1 MKDKKKLIAALLAL
15 FVVAAVIFY
24 VIRGGSAHA
33 GTIRLSGNIE
43 VTDAEVSFKIPGRVV
58 ARLVDEGDL
67 VKTGQ
72 LVARLDSAE
81 LAQEVAL
88 RKADAQN
95 AQAAL
100 EELVAGYRKEDIA
113 QAEAA
118 AQQAQSRLEE
128 MLAGSRP
135 QEIAAS
141 QATVERAKAE
151 TQRAKADAARYEA
164 LVKKDEV
171 SQQQYDAVRT
181 TYETSLARQKEA
193 EEQFKLVKEGPRK
206 EQIEQA
212 RAAMVQAKEHFR
224 LLRNG
229 PRKEDIEQARAR
241 LELTKAALAEAE
253 TRLSYATVNSPLSGV
268 VLSKNVEP
276 GEYVSAGTPIVTV
289 ADLDNIWVRAYI
301 NETDLGRVKV
311 GQRARVTTDSYPHK
325 VYDGRVAF
333 VASQAE
339 FTPKM
344 VQTEKE
350 RVKLVYRVKVD
361 ITNQNLELKP
371 GMPADVE
378 ILAGPEDR

>member
-15 FVVAAVIFY
+15 FVVAAVISY

-171 SQQQYDAVRT
+171 SQQQFDAVRT

-229 PRKEDIEQARAR
+229 SRKEDIEQARAR

>member
-1 MKDKKKLIAALLAL
+1 
-15 FVVAAVIFY
+15 
-24 VIRGGSAHA
+24 
-33 GTIRLSGNIE
+33 
-43 VTDAEVSFKIPGRVV
+43 
-58 ARLVDEGDL
+58 
-67 VKTGQ
+67 
-72 LVARLDSAE
+72 
-81 LAQEVAL
+81 
-88 RKADAQN
+88 
-95 AQAAL
+95 
-100 EELVAGYRKEDIA
+100 
-113 QAEAA
+113 
-118 AQQAQSRLEE
+118 

-151 TQRAKADAARYEA
+151 TERAKADAARYEA

-181 TYETSLARQKEA
+181 TYETALARQKET

-241 LELTKAALAEAE
+241 LELTEAALAEAE

-311 GQRARVTTDSYPHK
+311 GQRARVTADSYPHK

-361 ITNQNLELKP
+361 ITNQHMELKP

-378 ILAGPEDR
+378 ILAGAEGR

>member
-164 LVKKDEV
+164 LVKKDEA

-311 GQRARVTTDSYPHK
+311 GQRARVTTDSYRHK

>member
-15 FVVAAVIFY
+15 LVVAAVIFY

-171 SQQQYDAVRT
+171 SQQQFDAVRT

-311 GQRARVTTDSYPHK
+311 GQRARVTTDSYRHK

>member
-229 PRKEDIEQARAR
+229 SRKEDIEQARAR

-311 GQRARVTTDSYPHK
+311 GQRARVTTDSYRHK

-361 ITNQNLELKP
+361 ISNQNLELKP

>member
-15 FVVAAVIFY
+15 LVVAAVIFY

-33 GTIRLSGNIE
+33 GAIRLSGNIE

-212 RAAMVQAKEHFR
+212 RAAMVQAKEHFH

-311 GQRARVTTDSYPHK
+311 GQRARVTTDSYRHK

>member
-15 FVVAAVIFY
+15 LVVAAVIFY

-33 GTIRLSGNIE
+33 GAIRLSGNIE

-229 PRKEDIEQARAR
+229 SRKEDIEQARAR

>member
-33 GTIRLSGNIE
+33 GAIRLSGNIE

-171 SQQQYDAVRT
+171 SQQQFDAVRT

-229 PRKEDIEQARAR
+229 SRKEDIEQARAR

-253 TRLSYATVNSPLSGV
+253 SRLSYATVNSPLSGV

-311 GQRARVTTDSYPHK
+311 GQRARVTTDSYRHK

>member
-1 MKDKKKLIAALLAL
+1 MKDKKKLIAGLLAL
-15 FVVAAVIFY
+15 LVVAAAIFY
-24 VIRGGSAHA
+24 VIRAGSAHA
-33 GTIRLSGNIE
+33 GIIRLSGNIE

-58 ARLVDEGDL
+58 ARLVDEGEI
-67 VKTGQ
+67 VKAGQ

-151 TQRAKADAARYEA
+151 TERAKADAARYEA

-181 TYETSLARQKEA
+181 TFETALARQKEA

-361 ITNQNLELKP
+361 ITNQNMELKP

-378 ILAGPEDR
+378 ILAGPEGR